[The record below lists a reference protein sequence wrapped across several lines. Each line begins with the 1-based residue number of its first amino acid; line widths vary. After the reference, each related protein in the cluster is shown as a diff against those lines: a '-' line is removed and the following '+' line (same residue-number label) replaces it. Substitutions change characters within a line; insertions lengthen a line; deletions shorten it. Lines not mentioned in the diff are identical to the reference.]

1 MAIEHMGKMPDRSF
15 SIHDNDDKLTCLHLA
30 VWCNQADT
38 VRLLLQLGADPNQV
52 MVFYFL
58 KKYFVC
64 GRLNEMLH
72 LKAGTWLDYTG
83 TPWDFALQYK
93 NAAIM
98 DVFRWVEISDKSA
111 IFILNKVT

>member
-1 MAIEHMGKMPDRSF
+1 MNE
-15 SIHDNDDKLTCLHLA
+15 
-30 VWCNQADT
+30 
-38 VRLLLQLGADPNQV
+38 LL
-52 MVFYFL
+52 Y
-58 KKYFVC
+58 
-64 GRLNEMLH
+64 

-111 IFILNKVT
+111 IFILNKVTQAPLTYNREAYLLKCEFRNFFFF